1 MEFVGCHAFN
11 LQMLEALGDQVQ
23 KNHEHG
29 RDIPRKLWMI
39 GCTNSKPINVEKNQ
53 HSFVDSIR
61 PPS

>member
-11 LQMLEALGDQVQ
+11 LQMLKALGDQVQ

-53 HSFVDSIR
+53 
-61 PPS
+61 P